1 MQTSMKTIKLKN
13 SKYEFFHF
21 YYWEKKYHMWQ
32 FKFYRWSDEI
42 SIHIDPLQFVWTELP
57 F

>member
-1 MQTSMKTIKLKN
+1 MKTIKLKN